1 MLGTHAELVLRAD
14 DEVPSDATIAA
25 EVAALRESRRAV
37 TVARESRQSGL
48 RGHVRDALE
57 DYRPGDLLLKPLS
70 GHVLDALDRL
80 AAGTCLQDHVRDA
93 LEDYKPGDLVLKPLG
108 KGISSAFGKLKAGV
122 VGPGESKRL
131 VVESPWSQF
140 TSECQRFG
148 LPPRLDK

>member
-1 MLGTHAELVLRAD
+1 MAGMLGTHAELVLRAD

-70 GHVLDALDRL
+70 GHVR
-80 AAGTCLQDHVRDA
+80 DHLRDA
-93 LEDYKPGDLVLKPLG
+93 LEDYKPGDLMLKPLG

-140 TSECQRFG
+140 TSECQRF
-148 LPPRLDK
+148 